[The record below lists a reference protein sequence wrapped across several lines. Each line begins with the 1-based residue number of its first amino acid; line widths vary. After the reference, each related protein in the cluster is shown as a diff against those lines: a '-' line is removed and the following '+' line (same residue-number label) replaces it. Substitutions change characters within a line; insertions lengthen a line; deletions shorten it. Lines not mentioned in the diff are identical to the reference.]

1 MERGTGV
8 QPVPVFR
15 GNKFPGRCCP
25 LYDYQGKYY
34 LKHSNKTV
42 TLNYANFTSCNVHF
56 KLSLVWV
63 IIFMLAD
70 IDECGERNGLCGG
83 VCVNEETDH
92 RCTCMAGTTL
102 AQDGFNCG
110 GRVLKGV
117 HKLCYVFMHLSL

>member
-1 MERGTGV
+1 MEQEFNQCQCSEETSFQAGAV
-8 QPVPVFR
+8 LCMIIKV
-15 GNKFPGRCCP
+15 N
-25 LYDYQGKYY
+25 Y

-56 KLSLVWV
+56 KLSFVWV
-63 IIFMLAD
+63 ITFILAD

-110 GRVLKGV
+110 GRALKGV